1 MEADL
6 VFVTDT
12 RRVLRRI
19 GLDRFDVDNPDARE
33 LLLATTMSIID
44 ENPRAYGVAVEVGGD
59 VENML
64 RLRDFR
70 LDDPDGVRSFAE
82 ELFQTLD
89 DLEPPPQSGLRLS
102 YRPNETG

>member
-6 VFVTDT
+6 VFVTDS

-19 GLDRFDVDNPDARE
+19 GLERFDVDNPDARE
-33 LLLATTMSIID
+33 LLLAATMSIID
-44 ENPRAYGVAVEVGGD
+44 ENPRAFAVAVEVGGD

-70 LDDPDGVRSFAE
+70 LDDPAGVSGFAE

-89 DLEPPPQSGLRLS
+89 DLEPPPKSGPRGS